1 MPSMTTLQLG
11 NLNIIW
17 PGGLLGWLGWFA
29 LLAVLFW
36 GVRLAWTPGA
46 FKNLRWGLLAA
57 FIALTPFATFLMVA
71 QLSGSGI
78 PLPNMPGDA
87 AAPVLIMFF
96 ALPWVLAAGFLGV
109 IPAALVGLISGII
122 LSLWGTHNLF
132 TPIEITGLALVFAM
146 VIRQPYRTTF
156 YRLLRQPLIAVL
168 AVGIIFLPFYLLSS
182 FFTVNGSIAV
192 RMDYALTQSWLSFL
206 ARIGELLI
214 AGIVAQILLLFPTLG
229 WYRPAVL
236 QPSPTES
243 SLSWRFFFSIM
254 PLVIITALV
263 LTLGDW
269 WVAGSAARQMING
282 RMSSAAEVAAKSL
295 PYFLESG
302 QTLVQNYATPDLIPL
317 SPQTQADRLADQVR
331 LSPYFRQMVLVDS
344 TGAILSGYPESRV
357 ANIKLAPEELMAV
370 QLALQGVPIQTYAIP
385 AYTQPADQNPI
396 SAQISFIS
404 PIQSE
409 TGQMIGVLI
418 GRTDLVS
425 NPYTQP
431 AIEAMQ
437 TIAAEGGEGMIL
449 DENQRILYDTLQS
462 PELVMSSYIGQP
474 QTEAAFFEDVSA
486 SGTRQLVYYQPGE
499 GRPWAIVL
507 TMPAEGANQ
516 LALKIAIPLLL
527 ILALFVVVAYSTLRL
542 TLRSITG
549 SLGLMANQ
557 SVKIAQGHLDNPM
570 KVRGVDEIGRLGTSF
585 EQMRISLKARL
596 EELNRLLVVS
606 QGVANLEVGEA
617 VSAILEAALGPDSNS
632 ARIVLIRDVMMET
645 HESPWVS
652 FGAGPATE
660 AYAYLDKQIFDLMR
674 HQDLLPIPNTLR
686 VRRVAPEPGQ
696 LFPGALIALPLYYE
710 NYYYGVLWVG
720 YESPHNFSES
730 EVRFL
735 STLSSEAAVAAVNA
749 RLYAT
754 SEIGRQRLE
763 AVLASTPE
771 PVLVF
776 DEKDR
781 LFLVN
786 PAVLQVPGLIASAM
800 PGQPASEVVL
810 MPELLDLLQTPPE
823 SGLVSRELAL
833 QNGRIYYASV
843 SPVIAD
849 GRQVG
854 KICMLRDITHFKELD
869 TLKSDFVSTVSH
881 DLRSPL
887 TLMRG
892 YATMLQMVGELNEQQ
907 QGYVKKMIGGVDNM
921 TRLVNNL
928 LDLGRIEAGI
938 DLRLENI
945 RANEI
950 VSQVVALLQP
960 QAAQKNIQIVSELP
974 EDGPVVIEADSA
986 LLQQS
991 IYNLVENAIKYT
1003 PVGGRVRVHLQA
1015 RAETILFSVIDTGIG
1030 IAPLDL
1036 PRLFEKFYR
1045 SGRREAYQQHGTGLG
1060 LAIVKSIADRHGGRV
1075 WVESQLGKGSAFF
1088 FEIPREQPAA
1098 KKPKQNPKIE
1108 N

>member
-1 MPSMTTLQLG
+1 MTTLQLR

-17 PGGLLGWLGWFA
+17 PSGFLGWVGWIA
-29 LLAVLFW
+29 LLALFLW
-36 GVRLAWTPGA
+36 AVRIVWTPTSL
-46 FKNLRWGLLAA
+46 KNIRWGLLSA
-57 FIALTPFATFLMVA
+57 FVALTPFTTFLLVMR
-71 QLSGSGI
+71 LSGSSV
-78 PLPNMPGDA
+78 PLPNLPGEA
-87 AAPVLIMFF
+87 AAPLLIFLF

-109 IPAALVGLISGII
+109 LPAVLVGLISGLI

-132 TPIEITGLALVFAM
+132 TPLEIGGLALLFA
-146 VIRQPYRTTF
+146 VVVRQPYRTPF
-156 YRLLRQPLIAVL
+156 YRLLRQPVFAVL
-168 AVGIIFLPFYLLSS
+168 FVGGIFLPLFLLSS
-182 FFTVNGSIAV
+182 FFAVRGSVAV
-192 RMDYALTQSWLSFL
+192 RMDYALSQSWLSYL
-206 ARIGELLI
+206 ARLGELGI
-214 AGIVAQILLLFPTLG
+214 AGIIAQILRLIPLGG
-229 WYRPAVL
+229 WYRPATL
-236 QPSPTES
+236 QPSPIES
-243 SLSWRFFFSIM
+243 SLSWRFFYSIM
-254 PLVIITALV
+254 PLVVVTALV

-269 WVAGSAARQMING
+269 WVAGSAARQMIYG
-282 RMSSAAEVAAKSL
+282 RLSSAATVAAKSL
-295 PYFLESG
+295 PYFLETG
-302 QTLVQNYATPDLIPL
+302 QTVLQNYASPDLML
-317 SPQTQADRLADQVR
+317 LAPQTQTDRLEDQVR
-331 LSPYFRQMVLVDS
+331 LSPYFRQM
-344 TGAILSGYPESRV
+344 ILMDDNGVILAGYPETNIQ
-357 ANIKLAPEELMAV
+357 NIKLAQEEINAV
-370 QLALQGVPIQTYAIP
+370 QLALQGVPIQTYPIP

-396 SAQISFIS
+396 SAQISFIAPLQDAS
-404 PIQSE
+404 
-409 TGQMIGVLI
+409 GQMIGVLI

-437 TIAAEGGEGMIL
+437 TITADGGEGLIL
-449 DENQRILYDTLQS
+449 DENQRILYHTLQS
-462 PELVMSSYIGQP
+462 SELVMSTYIGQP
-474 QTEAAFFEDVSA
+474 KTEATFFEDFSA

-507 TMPAEGANQ
+507 MMPAEGANQ

-527 ILALFVVVAYSTLRL
+527 ILALFVVMAYSAVRL
-542 TLRSITG
+542 TLRSMTR
-549 SLGLMANQ
+549 SLGVMADQ

-570 KVRGVDEIGRLGTSF
+570 KVHGVDEIGRLGTSF
-585 EQMRISLKARL
+585 EQMRTSLKARL

-617 VSAILEAALGPDSNS
+617 VSAILEAALSPDSNS

-645 HESPWVS
+645 HELPWVS
-652 FGAGPATE
+652 FGVGPETE

-674 HQDLLPIPNTLR
+674 NQDLLPIPNTAR
-686 VRRVAPEPGQ
+686 VRRVMPEPGK

-710 NYYYGVLWVG
+710 NYYYGVLWVA
-720 YESPHNFSES
+720 YESPHSFSES

-735 STLSSEAAVAAVNA
+735 STLTSEAAVAAVNA

-800 PGQPASEVVL
+800 PGQPATEVVL
-810 MPELLDLLQTPPE
+810 MPELINLLQPPPE
-823 SGLVSRELAL
+823 TGLVSRELSL

-907 QGYVKKMIGGVDNM
+907 QSYVKKMVGGVDNM

-938 DLRLENI
+938 DLRLENV
-945 RANEI
+945 RANEVI
-950 VSQVVALLQP
+950 DQVVAMLQP
-960 QAAQKNIQIVSELP
+960 QAAQKNIQIVTDLS
-974 EDGPVVIEADSA
+974 DIAPVEIEADSA

-1003 PVGGRVRVHLQA
+1003 PVGGRVRVQLQL
-1015 RAETILFSVIDTGIG
+1015 RSETMLLSVIDTGIG

-1088 FEIPREQPAA
+1088 FEIPRQHPADR
-1098 KKPKQNPKIE
+1098 KRQQSQKSQN
-1108 N
+1108 